1 MVISIDNLALV
12 KNTSRCILP
21 IMKLVILLL
30 ITLSMLACNAVFA
43 DTSQTGIKGSGF
55 AMINGDSPKMYT
67 SSVKI
72 FVHNQTTVDNGY
84 VMINMEHSTMLA
96 KMASNQ
102 WQFTYNNDGSFHAM
116 GPVTSRQNLA
126 YSLVLDGS
134 KLFSSEAGSLWKIS
148 AEMTGNGQNYLLEYL
163 ATGKD
168 SANTGSSATSLTA
181 SITIPNG
188 NSAQSSIGFF
198 VPLNLEI
205 LRGTT
210 VTWQN
215 QDDIGH
221 TIQSINDK
229 GTIIPMFNSPVLK
242 TGDTFV
248 YKFTKPGVYHYYC
261 SIHPWRIG
269 VVTVS

>member
-1 MVISIDNLALV
+1 
-12 KNTSRCILP
+12 
-21 IMKLVILLL
+21 
-30 ITLSMLACNAVFA
+30 MLMFNIAFA
-43 DTSQTGIKGSGF
+43 DSSQTGIKGSGF
-55 AMINGDSPKMYT
+55 ALINGDSPKMYT
-67 SSVKI
+67 SSIKV
-72 FVHNQTTVDNGY
+72 FLHNQTTVDNGY
-84 VMINMEHSTMLA
+84 VMINAENSIIIA
-96 KMASNQ
+96 KIASNG
-102 WQFTYNNDGSFHAM
+102 WQFTYNQDGSFHAT
-116 GPVTSRQNLA
+116 GPATSRQNTS

-134 KLFSSEAGSLWKIS
+134 RLISSGAGSLWKIS

-163 ATGKD
+163 ANSKD
-168 SANTGSSATSLTA
+168 YLNTGTSSQSLTA

-188 NSAQSSIGFF
+188 NSAQSSAGFF

-215 QDDIGH
+215 QDNIGH

-229 GTIIPMFNSPVLK
+229 GIIIPVFNSPVLK

>member
-1 MVISIDNLALV
+1 
-12 KNTSRCILP
+12 
-21 IMKLVILLL
+21 MKLAILLL
-30 ITLSMLACNAVFA
+30 IAVSILAVNTAFA
-43 DTSQTGIKGSGF
+43 DSPQTGIKGSGF
-55 AMINGDSPKMYT
+55 ALINGDSPKMYT

-72 FVHNQTTVDNGY
+72 FLHNQTVDSGY
-84 VMINMEHSTMLA
+84 VMINSENSIIIA
-96 KMASNQ
+96 KIASNG
-102 WQFTYNNDGSFHAM
+102 WQFAYNEDGSFHAT
-116 GPVTSRQNLA
+116 GPVTSRQNIS

-134 KLFSSEAGSLWKIS
+134 RVISSGAGSLWKIS

-163 ATGKD
+163 ANSKD
-168 SANTGSSATSLTA
+168 YLNAGTSSSSLTA
-181 SITIPNG
+181 NITIPNG
-188 NSAQSSIGFF
+188 NSAQSSVGFF

-215 QDDIGH
+215 QDNIGH

-229 GTIIPMFNSPVLK
+229 GIIIPMFNSPVLK